1 MIKQLP
7 TKVKTYNL
15 INLPIGIDFPYF
27 SQTLQPTRTNNMTID
42 IIGAG
47 IGGLTTAIA
56 LEQKGINIRIFERSE
71 QIKAVGAGIILAN
84 NAMQVYE
91 KLGLRKIIEEN
102 GNPIS
107 SMNITKSNLKPL
119 SKIDLSYFEQKHNIK
134 NIAIHRGKLQQILI
148 DRLNTKIELKHKLIS
163 IDKKANAYSL
173 KFENGKQIQSSTIL
187 GADGLNSIVRQ
198 NILPNNSIRNANQ
211 ICWRGITDFNLPIK
225 FRNELNEAWGKSE
238 RFGFV
243 QIAENKVYWYA
254 LKSFKKNKNEFS
266 INNLEQY
273 FIDYNSVIKDIIK
286 STKKEQINTAEISDL
301 KPTNIWHKENVCLIG
316 DSAHATTPNMGQGA
330 CQAIED
336 AFVLSECIDK
346 YEITKAFTEYQKLRL
361 PKAHQVVK
369 ASWLVGKLAHLKN
382 PLLIGLRNQMLRL
395 TPSSVNRKQNEQIF
409 QLAEIE
415 QR

>member
-1 MIKQLP
+1 M
-7 TKVKTYNL
+7 N
-15 INLPIGIDFPYF
+15 
-27 SQTLQPTRTNNMTID
+27 ID

-56 LEQKGINIRIFERSE
+56 LEQKGIKTRIFEQAE
-71 QIKAVGAGIILAN
+71 QIKPVGAGIILAN

-107 SMNITKSNLKPL
+107 SMNITKANLKPL
-119 SKIDLSYFEQKHNIK
+119 SKIDLSYFEQKNNIK
-134 NIAIHRGKLQQILI
+134 NIAIHRGMLQQILI
-148 DRLNTKIELKHKLIS
+148 DKLKSTEINLNHKLAS
-163 IDKKANAYSL
+163 IVENTDGYFL
-173 KFENGKQIQSSTIL
+173 KFENGEQIQSSIVL

-198 NILPNNSIRNANQ
+198 NIFPNNRIRNANQ
-211 ICWRGITDFNLPIK
+211 ICWRGITECELPIK

-254 LKSFKKNKNEFS
+254 LKAFKKSKNEFS

-273 FIDYNSVIKDIIK
+273 FSDYNSVIKDILK

-301 KPTNIWHKENVCLIG
+301 KPTNIWFKDNVCLIG

-336 AFVLSECIDK
+336 AFVLSECLYK
-346 YEITKAFTEYQKLRL
+346 YGITKAFSEYQKLRL

-369 ASWLVGKLAHLKN
+369 ASWLVGKMAHLKN
-382 PLLIGLRNQMLRL
+382 PVLMGLRNQMLRL
-395 TPSSVNRKQNEQIF
+395 TPSSINRKQNEQIF
-409 QLAEIE
+409 QLAEI
-415 QR
+415 

>member
-1 MIKQLP
+1 M
-7 TKVKTYNL
+7 N
-15 INLPIGIDFPYF
+15 
-27 SQTLQPTRTNNMTID
+27 ID

-47 IGGLTTAIA
+47 IGGLSTAIA
-56 LEQKGINIRIFERSE
+56 LEQKGIKTRIFEQAE
-71 QIKAVGAGIILAN
+71 QIKEVGAGIILAN

-119 SKIDLSYFEQKHNIK
+119 SKIDLSHFEQKHNTK
-134 NIAIHRGKLQQILI
+134 NVAIHRGKLQQILI
-148 DRLNTKIELKHKLIS
+148 NKLIS
-163 IDKKANAYSL
+163 TEINLDHKLTSIVKNENAYDLS
-173 KFENGKQIQSSTIL
+173 FENGNQIKSSTVL

-198 NILPNNSIRNANQ
+198 NLFPNNSIRNANQ
-211 ICWRGITDFNLPIK
+211 ICWRGITEYELPIK

-243 QIAENKVYWYA
+243 QIAQNKVYWYA

-266 INNLEQY
+266 IHDLEQY
-273 FIDYNSVIKDIIK
+273 FSDYNSVIKDIIK
-286 STKKEQINTAEISDL
+286 STRKGHINTAEISDL
-301 KPTNIWHKENVCLIG
+301 KPTNIWFKENVCLIG

-336 AFVLSECIDK
+336 AYVLSECLSK
-346 YEITKAFTEYQKLRL
+346 YGTTKAFSEYQNLRL
-361 PKAHQVVK
+361 PKAHQVVNG
-369 ASWLVGKLAHLKN
+369 SWLVGKMAHLSN
-382 PLLIGLRNQMLRL
+382 PILIGLRNQILRL

-409 QLAEIE
+409 QLAKI
-415 QR
+415 

>member
-1 MIKQLP
+1 
-7 TKVKTYNL
+7 
-15 INLPIGIDFPYF
+15 
-27 SQTLQPTRTNNMTID
+27 MTID

-56 LEQKGINIRIFERSE
+56 LEQKGIKTRIFEQAE
-71 QIKAVGAGIILAN
+71 QIKEVGAGIILAN

-91 KLGLRKIIEEN
+91 KLGLRKVIEEN

-119 SKIDLSYFEQKHNIK
+119 SKIDLSYFEQKHNTK
-134 NIAIHRGKLQQILI
+134 NIAIHRGKLQKILM
-148 DRLNTKIELKHKLIS
+148 DKLKSTEIVLDHKLNS
-163 IDKKANAYSL
+163 IVKNNNGYNLS
-173 KFENGKQIQSSTIL
+173 FENGNQIQSSTIL

-198 NILPNNSIRNANQ
+198 NIFPNNTIRNANQ
-211 ICWRGITDFNLPIK
+211 ICWRGITECELPIK

-254 LKSFKKNKNEFS
+254 LKSFKKSKNEFS
-266 INNLEQY
+266 INDLKQ
-273 FIDYNSVIKDIIK
+273 FFGDYNPVIKDMIK
-286 STKKEQINTAEISDL
+286 STKKEHINTTEISDL
-301 KPTNIWHKENVCLIG
+301 KPTNIWFKGNVCLIG

-336 AFVLSECIDK
+336 AFVLSECLNK
-346 YEITKAFTEYQKLRL
+346 YGITKAFSEYQKLRL
-361 PKAHQVVK
+361 PKANLVVK
-369 ASWLVGKLAHLKN
+369 ASWLVGKIAHLKN
-382 PLLIGLRNQMLRL
+382 PILIGLRNQMLRL

-409 QLAEIE
+409 KLAEI
-415 QR
+415 

>member
-1 MIKQLP
+1 M
-7 TKVKTYNL
+7 N
-15 INLPIGIDFPYF
+15 
-27 SQTLQPTRTNNMTID
+27 ID

-56 LEQKGINIRIFERSE
+56 LEQKGIKTRIFEQAE
-71 QIKAVGAGIILAN
+71 QIKPVGAGIILAN

-91 KLGLRKIIEEN
+91 KLGLRKLIEEN

-119 SKIDLSYFEQKHNIK
+119 SKIDLTYFEQKHNTK
-134 NIAIHRGKLQQILI
+134 NIAIHRGTLQQILI
-148 DRLNTKIELKHKLIS
+148 DKLKSTKINLDHKLTS
-163 IDKKANAYSL
+163 IVKNSNGYSL
-173 KFENGKQIQSSTIL
+173 EFENGERIQSSTVL

-198 NILPNNSIRNANQ
+198 NLFPNNSIRNANQ
-211 ICWRGITDFNLPIK
+211 ICWRGVTDYELPTK
-225 FRNELNEAWGKSE
+225 FKNELNEAWGKSE

-254 LKSFKKNKNEFS
+254 LKTFKKTKNEFS
-266 INNLEQY
+266 VNNLEQY
-273 FIDYNSVIKDIIK
+273 FNDYNLVIKDIIK

-301 KPTNIWHKENVCLIG
+301 KPTNIWYKENVCLIG

-336 AFVLSECIDK
+336 AYVLSECLDK
-346 YEITKAFTEYQKLRL
+346 YGINQAFTEYQKLRL

-369 ASWLVGKLAHLKN
+369 TSWLVGKMAHLSN
-382 PLLIGLRNQMLRL
+382 PILIGFRNQMLRL
-395 TPSSVNRKQNEQIF
+395 TPSFVNRKQNEQIF
-409 QLAEIE
+409 QLAKV
-415 QR
+415 

>member
-1 MIKQLP
+1 M
-7 TKVKTYNL
+7 
-15 INLPIGIDFPYF
+15 
-27 SQTLQPTRTNNMTID
+27 LQPIRKTPMDID

-56 LEQKGINIRIFERSE
+56 LEQKGIKTRIFEQAE
-71 QIKAVGAGIILAN
+71 QIKPVGAGIILAN

-91 KLGLRKIIEEN
+91 KLGLRKIIEQN

-119 SKIDLSYFEQKHNIK
+119 SKIDLSYFEQKHNTK
-134 NIAIHRGKLQQILI
+134 NIAIHRGTLQQILI
-148 DRLNTKIELKHKLIS
+148 NKLKSTKIHLNHKLTS
-163 IDKKANAYSL
+163 IVKNTNGHYL
-173 KFENGKQIQSSTIL
+173 KFENGEQIQSLTII
-187 GADGLNSIVRQ
+187 GADGLNSIVRR
-198 NILPNNSIRNANQ
+198 NLFPKNSIRNANQ
-211 ICWRGITDFNLPIK
+211 ICWRGITEYKLPIK
-225 FRNELNEAWGKSE
+225 FKSELNEAWGKSE

-243 QIAENKVYWYA
+243 QIAENKIYWYA

-266 INNLEQY
+266 VNDIEKY
-273 FIDYNSVIKDIIK
+273 FAEYNSVIKDLIN

-301 KPTNIWHKENVCLIG
+301 KPTNIWYKKNVCLIG

-336 AFVLSECIDK
+336 AFVLSECLAK
-346 YEITKAFTEYQKLRL
+346 YEIIQAFAEYQKLRL

-369 ASWLVGKLAHLKN
+369 ASWLVGKMAHLSN
-382 PLLIGLRNQMLRL
+382 PILIGLRNQIFRL

-409 QLAEIE
+409 QLAKV
-415 QR
+415 

>member
-1 MIKQLP
+1 M
-7 TKVKTYNL
+7 N
-15 INLPIGIDFPYF
+15 
-27 SQTLQPTRTNNMTID
+27 ID

-56 LEQKGINIRIFERSE
+56 LEQKGIKTRIFEQAE
-71 QIKAVGAGIILAN
+71 QIKPVGAGIILAN

-107 SMNITKSNLKPL
+107 SMNITKSNLNSL
-119 SKIDLSYFEQKHNIK
+119 SKIDLTYFEQKHNTK
-134 NIAIHRGKLQQILI
+134 NIAIHRGTLQQILI
-148 DRLNTKIELKHKLIS
+148 DKLKSTEINLNHKLSS
-163 IDKKANAYSL
+163 IVENTNGYDL
-173 KFENGKQIQSSTIL
+173 EFENGEQIKSSTVL
-187 GADGLNSIVRQ
+187 GADGLNSVVRQ
-198 NILPNNSIRNANQ
+198 NLFLNNSIRNANQ
-211 ICWRGITDFNLPIK
+211 ICWRGVTEYELPIK

-266 INNLEQY
+266 INDLEQY
-273 FIDYNSVIKDIIK
+273 FSDYNLTIKDIIK
-286 STKKEQINTAEISDL
+286 STKKDQINTAEISDL
-301 KPTNIWHKENVCLIG
+301 KPTNIWYKENVCLIG

-336 AFVLSECIDK
+336 AFVLSECLDK
-346 YEITKAFTEYQKLRL
+346 YGITRAFSEYQKLRL

-369 ASWLVGKLAHLKN
+369 ASWVVGKMAHIKN
-382 PLLIGLRNQMLRL
+382 PILIGLRNQMLRL

-409 QLAEIE
+409 QLPKI
-415 QR
+415 

>member
-1 MIKQLP
+1 
-7 TKVKTYNL
+7 
-15 INLPIGIDFPYF
+15 
-27 SQTLQPTRTNNMTID
+27 MTID

-56 LEQKGINIRIFERSE
+56 LEQKGIKIRIFERAE
-71 QIKAVGAGIILAN
+71 QIKPVGAGIILAS

-107 SMNITKSNLKPL
+107 LMNITNSNLKPL

-134 NIAIHRGKLQQILI
+134 NIAIHRGKLQQILME
-148 DRLNTKIELKHKLIS
+148 RLNTKIELKHKLTS
-163 IDKKANAYSL
+163 IDKIANAYSL

-187 GADGLNSIVRQ
+187 GADGLHSIVRQ

-211 ICWRGITDFNLPIK
+211 ICWRGITDFKLPIK
-225 FRNELNEAWGKSE
+225 FRHELNEAWGKSE

-266 INNLEQY
+266 SNNLEQY
-273 FIDYNSVIKDIIK
+273 FIDYNSVVKDIIK

-361 PKAHQVVK
+361 PKAHQITK
-369 ASWLVGKLAHLKN
+369 ASWLVGKMAHLKN
-382 PLLIGLRNQMLRL
+382 PILISLRNQMLRL

-409 QLAEIE
+409 QLADI
-415 QR
+415 

>member
-1 MIKQLP
+1 M
-7 TKVKTYNL
+7 N
-15 INLPIGIDFPYF
+15 
-27 SQTLQPTRTNNMTID
+27 ID

-56 LEQKGINIRIFERSE
+56 LEQKGIKTRIFEQAE
-71 QIKAVGAGIILAN
+71 HIKEVGAGIILAN

-91 KLGLRKIIEEN
+91 KLGLRKVIEEN

-119 SKIDLSYFEQKHNIK
+119 SKIDLSYFEQKHNTK

-148 DRLNTKIELKHKLIS
+148 DKLKSNKINLDHKLTS
-163 IDKKANAYSL
+163 IVKNENGYDLN
-173 KFENGKQIQSSTIL
+173 FENGNKIQSSTVL

-198 NILPNNSIRNANQ
+198 NIFPNNSIRNANQ
-211 ICWRGITDFNLPIK
+211 ICWRGVTEYELPVK
-225 FRNELNEAWGKSE
+225 YRNELNEAWGKSE

-254 LKSFKKNKNEFS
+254 LKSFKKNKSEFS
-266 INNLEQY
+266 INDLHQY
-273 FIDYNSVIKDIIK
+273 FSSYNSIIKDIIN
-286 STKKEQINTAEISDL
+286 STKKEQVNTAEISDL
-301 KPTNIWHKENVCLIG
+301 KPTNTWFKGNVCLIG

-336 AFVLSECIDK
+336 AYVFSECLNK
-346 YEITKAFTEYQKLRL
+346 YSITKTLSEYQKLRL

-369 ASWLVGKLAHLKN
+369 TSWIVGKMAHLSN
-382 PLLIGLRNQMLRL
+382 PILIGLRNQMLRL

-409 QLAEIE
+409 QLAKI
-415 QR
+415 